1 MTAALDRRQV
11 TAALM
16 RALPDALAISS
27 LGSATY
33 DLAAATPERAK
44 NFHFWG
50 AMGGALPCALGLALA
65 RPQDRVLALL
75 GDGEL
80 LMGIGALATVA
91 QHDPVNL
98 AIVVLDNDR
107 YGETGGQ
114 TSHTALG
121 ADLSAI
127 AKGCG
132 IKDSAAVATE
142 AELAAALK
150 RITTPARG
158 AMFLTIRVAADEL
171 PRVLPPRDGVYLKE
185 RFRGALGLPPL

>member
-1 MTAALDRRQV
+1 MTAALDRRKV
-11 TAALM
+11 TADLM

-33 DLAAATPERAK
+33 DLAAATGDRAR

-80 LMGIGALATVA
+80 LMGMGALATVA
-91 QHDPVNL
+91 QHDPANL
-98 AIVVLDNDR
+98 AIIVLDNGR

-114 TSHTALG
+114 ASHTALG
-121 ADLSAI
+121 ADLTAI

-132 IKDSAAVATE
+132 ITDSAAVATE
-142 AELAAALK
+142 TELAAALK
-150 RITTPARG
+150 RIAAPAKG
-158 AMFLTIRVAADEL
+158 AAFLAIRVAAEEL

-185 RFRGALGLPPL
+185 RFRQALGLPPL